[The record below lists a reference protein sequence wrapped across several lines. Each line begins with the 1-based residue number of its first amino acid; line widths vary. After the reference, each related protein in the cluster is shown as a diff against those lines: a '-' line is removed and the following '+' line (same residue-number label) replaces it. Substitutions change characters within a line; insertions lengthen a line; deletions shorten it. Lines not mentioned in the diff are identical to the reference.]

1 MRFTNRAI
9 AVVAASLIAVTATA
23 QRAAFNLTGTWLF
36 AVVTEN
42 GTGTPTVTI
51 KQTGD
56 SLSGTYESARMGTLP
71 FKGTVKDSTF
81 QFAIVTE
88 AGAGLT
94 FKGTIKNAENI
105 EGVLDMAGMGSATF
119 KGTKKKVAEQ

>member
-1 MRFTNRAI
+1 MRFSTRAVAI
-9 AVVAASLIAVTATA
+9 VAASLIAVTATA

-51 KQTGD
+51 KQVGD

-71 FKGTVKDSTF
+71 FKGAVKDSTF
-81 QFAIVTE
+81 QFAIATE
-88 AGAGLT
+88 GGANLT
-94 FKGTIKNAENI
+94 FKGTIRNSDNI
-105 EGVLDMAGMGSATF
+105 EGVLDMSGMGSATF
-119 KGTKKKVAEQ
+119 KGTRKKAAEQ

>member
-1 MRFTNRAI
+1 MRLATRAI
-9 AVVAASLIAVTATA
+9 AIVAASLIAVTATA
-23 QRAAFNLTGTWLF
+23 QRAAFNLSGTWLF

-71 FKGTVKDSTF
+71 FKGAVKDSTF
-81 QFAIVTE
+81 QFAIATDG
-88 AGAGLT
+88 GASLT
-94 FKGTIKNAENI
+94 FKGTIRNADNV
-105 EGVLDMAGMGSATF
+105 EGVLDMSGMGTATF
-119 KGTKKKVAEQ
+119 KGTRKKAAEQ